1 MRTIGEYPLSEEQ
14 NILVEL
20 SLHGFDLIG
29 EAGSGTGKTS
39 TLCAIDKYKSEK
51 GEKGYYICFNK
62 SLAEEAKNKFSSNLT
77 IGTAHSFAYQ
87 AICMKNKNQWV
98 KKLNAR
104 LDNDSIIKYSDV
116 NIEDMPLKSKW
127 SVGSAILLAVNNYCD
142 SASEILA
149 GIHVCEKSMAHYDKE
164 AKINDNICKKL
175 DYVNYIIKHAT
186 ILVDKYLD
194 EKSDCPSSC
203 SAYFKKWQ
211 LSKPI
216 FDTDYLLFD
225 EAQDANPAVLAVIL
239 SQPCQKILVGDDH
252 QSIYSFTN
260 AINAMSIVPFVNCTI
275 SQSFRYSQDLADL
288 ANKLLDQSS
297 NNHKINLIGRGES
310 TEIIRASN
318 YDSLDKTMMLISR
331 TNSTLFEC
339 LITLS
344 AHNVPTNISIPDL
357 NKQIENIK
365 LLLAF
370 HHGQHVTLPY
380 GLRHIKSWDDL
391 MKNKDADSD
400 IIRLAKIID
409 NDPQQAE
416 DLIPAIQLCQKT
428 KPQDAKVIL
437 TTAHKSK
444 GLESDSVYICDDFD
458 AVTAAYLDKEE
469 LAQEELNL
477 LYVAITRAKKKLILS
492 DLMYDLLTSNKKLN
506 VIATHFEPFTIDQLP
521 EIANRALLSRPQ
533 PTNETLETIISH
545 AKKPYMDISNVTDTD
560 SRDQLEIKLEVDTAP
575 IAANNNASLP
585 VISTFTDLI
594 KNNWHLPHGT
604 NEIDKKLLS
613 KEIANKMNQKVDSD
627 YFKKIMIN
635 TFPTQNYMS
644 IELGTAGI
652 ESDINKVES
661 ERKKDNLRIPQFW
674 TPLDSSRFENPN
686 LAIVGTMGTGKT
698 QLVKSVMYS
707 IHKQRHLNCG
717 QELGLLILD
726 YKEDYCDEEF
736 IKKTGAIVLTP
747 NKLPINPFAIFDKTN
762 NMATLK
768 TADAFI
774 NTLVRTYRIGTKQQR
789 CIRTIILQCYE
800 SFGLKKNNISSL
812 ENVPP
817 TIYDIYQLY
826 CMQEKIPDDLVIAAL
841 DILINY
847 EIFTDDPTA
856 PPLFDLLK
864 NNIVVIN
871 LKGFDDIVK
880 TFIVS
885 LLLDS
890 FYLQMHIAGKP
901 TIDKYSQRPI
911 TNLILVDEADNLMK
925 TEPDALK
932 KILKE
937 GREYGVGCI
946 LSTQGLSHF
955 KVNDTNYADYFI
967 SWVCHKLGSPSAKA
981 LEQVFNVTDKDTI
994 KMLIE
999 KMNSQNKHQSIFVDA
1014 KKNIVFQ
1021 ESNAIWK
1028 MFAQEKVNLHSD
1040 K

>member
-1 MRTIGEYPLSEEQ
+1 MRTIGNYNLSEEQ

-20 SLHGFDLIG
+20 SLYGFDLIG

-39 TLCAIDKYKSEK
+39 TLCAIEKYKAEK
-51 GEKGYYICFNK
+51 GERGYYICFNK
-62 SLAEEAKNKFSSNLT
+62 SLSDEAKNKFSSNLT
-77 IGTAHSFAYQ
+77 IGTAHSFAYK
-87 AICMKNKNQWV
+87 AICMKNKNQWN
-98 KKLNAR
+98 KKLNGR
-104 LDNDSIIKYSDV
+104 LDNDSIIKYSEID
-116 NIEDMPLKSKW
+116 IASMPLKSKW
-127 SVGSAILLAVNNYCD
+127 SIGSAILLAVNNYCD
-142 SASEILA
+142 SASEVLA
-149 GIHVCEKSMAHYDKE
+149 GIHVCEKIMSFYDKE
-164 AKINDNICKKL
+164 EKTNPNICKKL
-175 DYVNYIIKHAT
+175 AYVNYIIKHAN
-186 ILVDKYLD
+186 ILAAKYLD
-194 EKSDCPSSC
+194 ENSDCPSSC

-216 FDTDYLLFD
+216 FDCDYLLFD

-239 SQPCQKILVGDDH
+239 NQPCQKILVGDNH

-260 AINAMSIVPFVNCTI
+260 AINAMSFVPFINCTI
-275 SQSFRYSQDLADL
+275 SQSFRYAQSLADL

-297 NNHKINLIGRGES
+297 NSHKIKLTGKGKS

-318 YDSLDKTMMLISR
+318 YNELDERVMLISR

-344 AHNVPTNISIPDL
+344 THNVPTNISIPDL

-370 HHGQHVTLPY
+370 NQGENVTLPY

-391 MKNKDADSD
+391 IKNQDADSD

-409 NDPQQAE
+409 NNPQQALA
-416 DLIPAIQLCQKT
+416 LIPAIKLCQKT
-428 KPQDAKVIL
+428 EPNDAKVIL

-444 GLESDSVYICDDFD
+444 GLEADSVYICDDFES
-458 AVTAAYLDKEE
+458 VISSYLDSED

-492 DLMYDLLTSNKKLN
+492 DLMYDLLISNKRLN

-521 EIANRALLSRPQ
+521 EISGRALINRPQ
-533 PTNETLETIISH
+533 PTDEVLETIINN
-545 AKKPYMDISNVTDTD
+545 AKKPYLSITDD
-560 SRDQLEIKLEVDTAP
+560 NLSEASEQLEIALEVDTERT
-575 IAANNNASLP
+575 ITQNNTLP
-585 VISTFTDLI
+585 STISNFDELV
-594 KNNWHLPHGT
+594 KNNWCLPYGT
-604 NEIDKKLLS
+604 SAIDKKLLS
-613 KEIANKMNQKVDSD
+613 KEIANKMNQNPDSE

-644 IELGTAGI
+644 IELGCVGI
-652 ESDINKVES
+652 EENINKVES
-661 ERKKDNLRIPQFW
+661 ERKKDEIRVPQFW

-698 QLVKSVMYS
+698 QLVKSILYS
-707 IHKQRHLNCG
+707 MHKQRHLNCG
-717 QELGLLILD
+717 QDFGLLILD
-726 YKEDYCDEEF
+726 YKEDYSDQQFVE
-736 IKKTGAIVLTP
+736 KTGAIVLTP

-800 SFGLKKNNISSL
+800 SFGLKKNNIASL
-812 ENVPP
+812 HNVPP
-817 TIYDIYQLY
+817 TIYDVYQLY
-826 CMQEKIPDDLVIAAL
+826 CMQEKVPDDLVIAAL
-841 DILINY
+841 DILVNY

-856 PPLFDLLK
+856 PPLFDLLR

-901 TIDKYSQRPI
+901 EIDINKQRPL
-911 TNLILVDEADNLMK
+911 TNLILVDEADNIMSHEL
-925 TEPDALK
+925 DALK

-946 LSTQGLSHF
+946 LSTQGLDHF
-955 KVNDTNYADYFI
+955 KAGDTNYADYFI
-967 SWVCHKLGSPSAKA
+967 SWICHKLGSPSTKA
-981 LEQVFNVTDKDTI
+981 LEQIFNMTDREAIRSLTGR
-994 KMLIE
+994 
-999 KMNSQNKHQSIFVDA
+999 MNSQNKHQSIFVDA

-1021 ESNAIWK
+1021 ESNAVWK
-1028 MFAQEKVNLHSD
+1028 MYAQDEKQSAQ
-1040 K
+1040 